1 MAAVSSTQ
9 SQIFLTNG
17 FQSAQLELLSDKMN
31 FDPSMRV
38 SPFVPA
44 AVLRVTGEDALT
56 FLQGQF
62 TQELRSDQKHPI
74 AYGLWLNQK
83 GKVIADSFVL
93 HDEDCFWIVS
103 ENCSASV
110 IQSRLEAYVIADD
123 VKIEDL
129 TIDWNGYTLFGTAAF
144 AWLESAGVKLSPI
157 GSFTKVGKGLIF
169 RGRRVPGESWEWLQP
184 RVWQAWPDLVRGSNL
199 VSPAELDTIRIEAG
213 IPRVPAD
220 VGENDLPNEAGLEA
234 TAISY
239 SKGCYLGQEVMAR
252 LKSMGQVRRKLLRV
266 KGSTPS
272 PEKLPMPLFHGGK
285 KIGELR
291 SAASTSEGFIG
302 LAMLSRIGLGESTTC
317 GLNETGPEGIQILD
331 TSK

>member
-1 MAAVSSTQ
+1 M
-9 SQIFLTNG
+9 F
-17 FQSAQLELLSDKMN
+17 

-44 AVLRVTGEDALT
+44 AVIRITGEDAQT

-62 TQELRSDQKHPI
+62 TQELRSSQPHPI

-83 GKVIADSFVL
+83 GKVLADSFVL
-93 HDEDCFWIVS
+93 QDSGAFWVIS
-103 ENCSASV
+103 ENSSAAV
-110 IQSRLEAYVIADD
+110 IRARLEAYIIADD
-123 VKIEDL
+123 VSIEDV
-129 TIDWNGYTLFGTAAF
+129 TVDWNGYTLFGTAAS
-144 AWLESAGVKLSPI
+144 AWLDSAGIKLPPPDNFAKI
-157 GSFTKVGKGLIF
+157 GKGLLF

-184 RVWQAWPDLVRGSNL
+184 RIWQAWPDLVRGSNL
-199 VSPAELDTIRIEAG
+199 VSPAELDALRIAAG

-220 VGENDLPNEAGLEA
+220 VGEGDLPNEAELEA

-266 KGSTPS
+266 NASAGTMPPKN
-272 PEKLPMPLFHGGK
+272 LPVPLFHAGK

-291 SAASTSEGFIG
+291 SAA
-302 LAMLSRIGLGESTTC
+302 
-317 GLNETGPEGIQILD
+317 TGPEGFVGLAMISLIGLGAATTCAWAEGGPESIQILN
-331 TSK
+331 TEK